1 MLNLI
6 KLENRI
12 VLDGAAVG
20 EALEHAFAHESAIV
34 EKASFVTDHNGH
46 NDDAE
51 HVSAVAA
58 LLGADDLGGEEMQA
72 EPLEVILIADS
83 LPDYQKLAGAAESGA
98 QVIVYNA
105 ADESAEEVI
114 ARVAQAARESGRP
127 LDSLT
132 LLSHGGEGN
141 FRLGNEE
148 ITAGNVDEN
157 ADAWAELGSVMSDDG
172 QIYLFG
178 CNVGSGQGGE
188 LLNRLADATGAGVF
202 ASDDATGEG
211 GDWMLET
218 GSEGADQAQPP
229 LDTEKLADYAG
240 QLVAPTIEGTPPP
253 TVSQGGLYNFTPS
266 ASDIEGDIIGFS
278 ISNQPEWAEF
288 DAATGRLYGT
298 PENAHVGEY
307 SEIVIGV
314 TDAEG
319 DTTTLP
325 PFSIT
330 VLNINDAPEIS
341 GKPIDGV
348 QEGQAYSF
356 TPTAQ
361 DMDMIPGIDPEESL
375 TFAIANLPSWASFDT
390 ATGRLYGTPAKTDI
404 GVYRDISITVTDRDG
419 ATASLRSFD
428 ITVEE
433 LNTPPTISGTPPT
446 TVNQDGE
453 YVFTPTAS
461 DAEDDDA
468 SLRFSIS
475 KQPSWA
481 SFDPNT
487 GELGGTPGNDDVGI
501 YDNIKIT
508 VTDSQGLN
516 TSLPEFDIRVVNVND
531 EPTISGTSMN
541 DIQEGTYYSFI
552 PTSDDKDLRVDP
564 NENLTFGIVNKPSWA
579 SFDTNTGELNG
590 TPQTDDVGVYRDIS
604 ITVTDAGGI
613 EDSLI
618 FNLNVVNLNDAPIIS
633 GTPPIQVEQDSS
645 YYFRPTASDRED
657 DAEDLKFSISKQPE
671 WAEFNP
677 DTGELSGTPDNG
689 HVGMYTGIIITV
701 TDTTGL
707 SASLSEFGI
716 EVVNVNDRPTISGVS
731 VNEIQ
736 EDTYYSFIP
745 TSGDKD
751 LLVDPNEELTFTIE
765 GKPAWADF
773 DADTGELSGT
783 PVREDVG
790 DYNSIVI
797 TVTDEGGLD
806 KSLNF
811 NLSVVKVN
819 DAPVIE
825 GTPPIQVLEDDD
837 YYFKP
842 SAYDLD
848 NDPLEFSISNQP
860 AWATFNTQTGELS
873 GTPVNANVGLSEGI
887 VITVTD
893 TTGLSSSLSEFGI
906 QVVNVNDAPTITG
919 TSTQSVQE
927 GTDYSFVP
935 TSNDIDLLVDPTER
949 LTYSIESKPAWASF
963 NVNTGELHGTPG
975 TNDVG
980 TYPGIVITV
989 TDEGG
994 LTDSLAFDL
1003 TVTSSNTPPEISGTP
1018 EPTVFQRDQYYF
1030 RPTASDAEDEVGQME
1045 FSISNQPA
1053 WTTFNKETGE
1063 LSGTP
1068 ENEDV
1073 GTYHN
1078 IEITVTDSG
1087 GLSDSMSFELEVK
1100 NVNDAPEI
1108 VSESVTRVR
1117 LNTPYV
1123 FEPTISDVDMD
1134 PGYNVPVV
1142 NPDEYLTYSI
1152 ENMPKWAT
1160 FEADTGRLYGT
1171 PTDKRPIEEG
1181 GDVGVWEDV
1190 TIIVTDSGTTGS
1202 RADDR
1207 LSAEL
1212 VFPITVIYVNTP
1224 PVVAPATVWID
1235 EGSPDGTFV
1244 APIVASDTPPGF
1256 IWKYDIISGTSKQ
1269 YFEID
1274 PNNNIVVNGTIPSV
1288 DGDTLNF
1295 AVLDVQVLDNDNAPA
1310 TAQITVHVRAVKPTV
1325 DLDDDGSGN
1334 NDLPPN
1340 KPVNPEV
1347 DYPVKLVE
1355 GCGPIYL
1362 ADVADAIIS
1371 DPQDPEARITS
1382 LTVKV
1387 ENPYEGDV
1395 LALDEKGPGTL
1406 GTNIVAS
1413 AYNPNTGI
1421 LTLSGDDTTANYTKV
1436 LKQIVFD
1443 NAGENPSDAMRQI
1456 VFEAR
1461 DEDGNVSNPAT
1472 SWVTVMPLNDA
1483 PVNGLPEDQFTP
1495 PGISIVFS
1503 DANGNALTT
1512 SDVDA
1517 YDPVNNQEA
1526 DNVMV
1531 TLTVGNGT
1539 LRLGGSTNG
1548 VTIGGQP
1555 DGTRIVLTGTI
1566 SGINT
1571 ALNGLVYTPQPGWIG
1586 EDTLTM
1592 ITNDLGNTGYWKDGG
1607 YTCDQDPNTLTNP
1620 SYPRTTTSTMGIT
1633 VGKGAPHVGPEPPPG
1648 PADVDDGAAWKPD
1661 AIDMDIG
1668 DVGFLDMPG
1677 NVKDAGDTVSDIL
1690 RRIETLRT
1698 RDAGYRSVRGDD
1710 ELYRC
1715 CTLEEAIRVGCRL
1728 APALDP
1734 EARLS
1739 NVTWKWMEEEL
1750 GWPPP
1755 LLDEEFDLY
1764 KSNPDQRHFLRD
1776 EGDPGLGGVPG
1787 ELAWAFFGGPEG
1799 ENAYN
1804 QFFHDE
1810 GRLVQGSDEGFNAQA
1825 GDIKHH
1831 FYSGREDGDRPATWN
1846 SDAWPLLGNP
1856 TDCVDGTE
1864 LLPVPSSGPVSPGPS
1879 YPAEPGPPPSPADVS
1894 GAADMLGESDNLESW
1909 GRSASPGVDGGE
1921 IPAENR
1927 VGGWEDAGTE
1937 RTTVLD
1943 ENPNRSF
1950 GANTAPSS
1958 PDEYTPLDTL
1968 IMDASK

>member
-298 PENAHVGEY
+298 PENADVGEY

-613 EDSLI
+613 EAPLV

-645 YYFRPTASDRED
+645 YYFKPTASDRED

-751 LLVDPNEELTFTIE
+751 LLVDPNEELTFTIV
-765 GKPAWADF
+765 GKPVWADF

-790 DYNSIVI
+790 DYNNIVI

-811 NLSVVKVN
+811 NLTVVKVN

-825 GTPPIQVLEDDD
+825 GTPPTQVLEDDD
-837 YYFKP
+837 YYFRP
-842 SAYDLD
+842 SASDLD

-893 TTGLSSSLSEFGI
+893 TTGLSSSLSEFSI
-906 QVVNVNDAPTITG
+906 EVVNVNDAPTITG

-927 GTDYSFVP
+927 GTEYSFIP
-935 TSNDIDLLVDPTER
+935 TSNDIDLLVDSTER
-949 LTYSIESKPAWASF
+949 LTYSIESQPAWANF

-975 TNDVG
+975 ANDVG

-994 LTDSLAFDL
+994 LTASLPFSL
-1003 TVTSSNTPPEISGTP
+1003 TVTSSNLPPVIQGAPPTQVLEDSEYRFTPIASDDHDVVISGARQGG
-1018 EPTVFQRDQYYF
+1018 VL
-1030 RPTASDAEDEVGQME
+1030 E

-1053 WTTFNKETGE
+1053 WADFNKATGE
-1063 LSGTP
+1063 LTGTP
-1068 ENEDV
+1068 VNEDV
-1073 GTYHN
+1073 GVYNN
-1078 IEITVTDSG
+1078 IVITVTDSG
-1087 GLSDSMSFELEVK
+1087 GLSSSLPEFSIEVI
-1100 NVNDAPEI
+1100 NVNDEPEI
-1108 VSESVTRVR
+1108 VSEPVKRVR
-1117 LNTPYV
+1117 LNTDYN
-1123 FEPTISDVDMD
+1123 FEPTRSDVDMN

-1142 NPDEYLTYSI
+1142 DPNESLTYEI
-1152 ENMPKWAT
+1152 ENMPRWAA
-1160 FEADTGRLYGT
+1160 FYPATGALSGV
-1171 PTDKRPIEEG
+1171 PTDKRTIEEG
-1181 GDVGVWEDV
+1181 GDVGIWENV
-1190 TIIVTDSGTTGS
+1190 TITVTDNYG
-1202 RADDR
+1202 
-1207 LSAEL
+1207 EQNQL
-1212 VFPITVIYVNTP
+1212 VFPIDVIYVNAP
-1224 PVVAPATVWID
+1224 PVVQPD
-1235 EGSPDGTFV
+1235 EFTIPEGTPGDRPVGPVRANDPDGE
-1244 APIVASDTPPGF
+1244 IV
-1256 IWKYDIISGTSKQ
+1256 IYQIIGGNDAGIFQ
-1269 YFEID
+1269 ID
-1274 PNNNIVVNGTIPSV
+1274 PETGAITTATEVPDWERTPFY
-1288 DGDTLNF
+1288 D
-1295 AVLDVQVLDNDNAPA
+1295 LDVQVRDNDGDSAQA
-1310 TAQITVHVRAVKPTV
+1310 TIRVNVLNVKPTV
-1325 DLDDDGSGN
+1325 DLDGDNDGN
-1334 NDLPPN
+1334 NDLPVDRPN
-1340 KPVNPEV
+1340 VNPDL
-1347 DYPVKLVE
+1347 DYAVQFVE
-1355 GCGPIYL
+1355 DCGPVYL
-1362 ADVADAIIS
+1362 ADVDDVDLDGNAIIT
-1371 DPQDPEARITS
+1371 DPQDPDAILTS
-1382 LTVKV
+1382 LTVTLT
-1387 ENPYEGDV
+1387 NPYEGDV
-1395 LALDEKGPGTL
+1395 LALDGNGIS
-1406 GTNIVAS
+1406 GTNIVVS
-1413 AYNPNTGI
+1413 AYDPGTGI
-1421 LTLSGDDTTANYTKV
+1421 LLLSGEDTTVNYTTV
-1436 LKQIVFD
+1436 LRRITF
-1443 NAGENPSDAMRQI
+1443 ENTSGNPVGDLRQI
-1456 VFEAR
+1456 VFEAT
-1461 DEDGNVSNPAT
+1461 DTDGNQSNPAT
-1472 SWVTVMPLNDA
+1472 SWVTVIPLNDA
-1483 PVNGLPEDQFTP
+1483 PVNGLPGDQFTP
-1495 PGISIVFS
+1495 PDTPIVFS
-1503 DANGNALTT
+1503 ADNGNALTT

-1517 YDPVNNQEA
+1517 YNPITGVPA
-1526 DNVMV
+1526 MVIV
-1531 TLTVGNGT
+1531 TLTVEQGSLTVSNGPAVVNQIAANQVG
-1539 LRLGGSTNG
+1539 LS
-1548 VTIGGQP
+1548 
-1555 DGTRIVLTGTI
+1555 GTI
-1566 SGINT
+1566 EQIN
-1571 ALNGLVYTPQPGWIG
+1571 ASLNGLVYTPQPGWIG
-1586 EDTLTM
+1586 EDALTM
-1592 ITNDLGNTGYWKDGG
+1592 TTDDLGNTGYGIG
-1607 YTCDQDPNTLTNP
+1607 TYNCDSKEGDFDSPPFSQIDTDVL
-1620 SYPRTTTSTMGIT
+1620 RIT
-1633 VGKGAPHVGPEPPPG
+1633 VGKGAPHVGPERPPG
-1648 PADVDDGAAWKPD
+1648 PADVDDGGAWKPD

-1690 RRIETLRT
+1690 RRMETLRS
-1698 RDAGYRSVRGDD
+1698 RDASYRSVRGDD

-1739 NVTWKWMEEEL
+1739 NVTWKWLEEEL